1 MLRDI
6 EGEGW
11 GKGSCSKEFKNECSD
26 KVDMTMMSEK
36 NFLSE
41 NLTSS

>member
-11 GKGSCSKEFKNECSD
+11 RKGMCFKEFKNKCSD
-26 KVDMTMMSEK
+26 KVDMTIMSETF
-36 NFLSE
+36 FLSE